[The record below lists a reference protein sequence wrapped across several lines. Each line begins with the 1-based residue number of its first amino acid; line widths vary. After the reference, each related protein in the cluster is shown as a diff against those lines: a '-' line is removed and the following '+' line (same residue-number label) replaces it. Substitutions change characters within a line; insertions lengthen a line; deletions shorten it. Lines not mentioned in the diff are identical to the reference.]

1 MKPYKRLFNEEID
14 ITALRKDIQEAKR
27 RLIIDARK
35 HGKSDDFGQSEIGD
49 LRQKYDMGNTELNSV
64 INNFE
69 LWCKDY
75 RGIGNESV

>member
-27 RLIIDARK
+27 RLIIDAQK
-35 HGKSDDFGQSEIGD
+35 HGKSIDFGESESRVI
-49 LRQKYDMGNTELNSV
+49 RKKYGMDNTELNTLMD
-64 INNFE
+64 NFV

-75 RGIGNESV
+75 KGIGNETL